1 MKTVCITG
9 GTAGIGKATALAFAK
24 KGYAVAVCGR
34 NEQKLQAAAEEFEHI
49 GTPFLPFCAD
59 VSLPAQLESFA
70 TAAMQAFG
78 HIDVWINNAGGSIPR
93 KFFYEYSETEFQSLI
108 DANIKSVFF
117 GSAVAARYMKGRG
130 GVILQTSSFT
140 SMIPS
145 CGAALY
151 GATKAAIDNLTKT
164 MAAELAPDAIR
175 VLSVQPAYVLT
186 EMAATNIRNNKDA
199 LLAAIPLKRLATPED
214 MAGVFVFLASD
225 VASYMTGISI
235 PVTGGKMAVQN
246 PGFAYE
252 HQGER

>member
-93 KFFYEYSETEFQSLI
+93 KFFMSILKRSFSRSSTQISNLSFSDRQSL
-108 DANIKSVFF
+108 
-117 GSAVAARYMKGRG
+117 R
-130 GVILQTSSFT
+130 
-140 SMIPS
+140 
-145 CGAALY
+145 
-151 GATKAAIDNLTKT
+151 AI
-164 MAAELAPDAIR
+164 
-175 VLSVQPAYVLT
+175 
-186 EMAATNIRNNKDA
+186 
-199 LLAAIPLKRLATPED
+199 
-214 MAGVFVFLASD
+214 
-225 VASYMTGISI
+225 
-235 PVTGGKMAVQN
+235 
-246 PGFAYE
+246 
-252 HQGER
+252 